1 MLRGGIRCRCDGAL
15 GGRAIAFRHSGRRG
29 GNSIGCR
36 RTMGGYGLLRGREF
50 VRGAQVCEARVGFV
64 AGEGFEVCDG
74 LAEEV
79 VAEGF
84 AEEVFARH
92 GAVGG
97 C

>member
-1 MLRGGIRCRCDGAL
+1 M
-15 GGRAIAFRHSGRRG
+15 
-29 GNSIGCR
+29 
-36 RTMGGYGLLRGREF
+36 
-50 VRGAQVCEARVGFV
+50 RGAQVCEARVGFV
-64 AGEGFEVCDG
+64 AGEGLEVCDG

-97 C
+97 CWVGGVRDGEVEVVRWFVCVVCLTGRRGVWGW